1 MDSEIWPVSTT
12 YYLSAHL
19 GQMHHPGFVRMIKE
33 RFQWQK
39 GLTFESVWSPLS
51 YKQIGM
57 PVIGKRLQQNQC
69 RKVLKPKKPR
79 DLRGLKPSNVAG
91 PKKEI
96 LLIFQGT
103 KGNWKSRASNDLEHF
118 SFVRKFVHFSSR
130 LATTKS
136 FCSTSLTESILSQ
149 SCSPKHQSWQWHFRP
164 SNQSVAIC
172 SDHSKTHAAWPPHCT
187 CIAHSLRLLYHSQTD
202 QVPSTEPISPSWGS
216 NVTRLA
222 WFILRSETHTQYHT
236 RLHIQPHWW
245 KRACRAVLWQH
256 FLPDRRA

>member
-79 DLRGLKPSNVAG
+79 DLRGLKASNVAG

-96 LLIFQGT
+96 LLPKQGT
-103 KGNWKSRASNDLEHF
+103 KGNWKSRASNDLEHL
-118 SFVRKFVHFSSR
+118 SFVRKFCTPSPPGLRQPSR
-130 LATTKS
+130 FVVLPWQKAY
-136 FCSTSLTESILSQ
+136 C
-149 SCSPKHQSWQWHFRP
+149 PKHQKRQWHFRP
-164 SNQSVAIC
+164 SNQSVQSVQIIQNRMV
-172 SDHSKTHAAWPPHCT
+172 DPPHCT

-222 WFILRSETHTQYHT
+222 WFILSSETHTQYHT